1 VLIPLLVTGVVGG
14 FLSGFFGVGGG
25 ILMVPLLM
33 LWAQFDQKRAS
44 ATSLLAIVPTSLV
57 GAITYASNHQ
67 VDVMVAVFV
76 AVGAIIGAPFGSKL
90 LRVLPVAVVHWTF
103 ITMMVIEAF
112 RLLFVADQSHGTFEL
127 TFFTGAGLIALGML
141 MGVASGMLGIGGGVI
156 AVPVF
161 MSVFGLAPLL
171 AKGTSLLAMV
181 PTAIAG
187 TIPNLRSGLVVLKD
201 GLVVGVAAVAASFG
215 GVALAF
221 ILPDQLSAQLFG
233 VLLLGVAIQSA
244 VRGLKNRS
252 VKK

>member
-33 LWAQFDQKRAS
+33 LWAKFDQKRAS

-67 VDVMVAVFV
+67 VDFLVAVFV

-112 RLLFVADQSHGTFEL
+112 RLLFVADQSQGTFEL

-221 ILPDQLSAQLFG
+221 ILPDHLSAQLFG

-244 VRGLKNRS
+244 VRGLK
-252 VKK
+252 KK

>member
-1 VLIPLLVTGVVGG
+1 MLIPLIITGVVGG

-25 ILMVPLLM
+25 IIMVPLLM
-33 LWAQFDQKRAS
+33 AWAKFDQKRAS

-67 VDVMVAVFV
+67 VDVLVAVLV
-76 AVGAIIGAPFGSKL
+76 AMGAIIGAPFGSKL
-90 LRVLPVAVVHWTF
+90 LRVLPVAVIQWTF
-103 ITMMVIEAF
+103 ITMMVIEAA
-112 RLLFVADQSHGTFEL
+112 RLLFVTEQTQGSFEL
-127 TFFTGAGLIALGML
+127 TFLSGAGLIGLGLL

-161 MSVFGLAPLL
+161 MSFFGLAPLL

-181 PTAIAG
+181 PTAIAA
-187 TIPNLRSGLVVLKD
+187 TIPNLRAGLVVLTD
-201 GLVVGVAAVAASFG
+201 GVIVGLAAVAASFG

-233 VLLLGVAIQSA
+233 LLLLGVAIQSS
-244 VRGLKNRS
+244 VRRLKT
-252 VKK
+252 K

>member
-1 VLIPLLVTGVVGG
+1 MLIPLLITGAAGG

-25 ILMVPLLM
+25 IIMVPLLM
-33 LWAQFDQKRAS
+33 AWAKFDQKRAS

-67 VDVMVAVFV
+67 VDVLVAALV
-76 AVGAIIGAPFGSKL
+76 AIGAIIGAPFGSKL
-90 LRVLPVAVVHWTF
+90 LRVLPVAVIHWTF
-103 ITMMVIEAF
+103 ITMMVIEAA
-112 RLLFVADQSHGTFEL
+112 RLLFVTEETQGSFEL
-127 TFFTGAGLIALGML
+127 TFLSGAGLIGLGL
-141 MGVASGMLGIGGGVI
+141 IMGVASGMLGIGGGVI

-161 MSVFGLAPLL
+161 MSFFGLAPLL

-187 TIPNLRSGLVVLKD
+187 TIPNLSAGLVVLKE
-201 GLVVGVAAVAASFG
+201 GVMVGIAAVAASFG

-233 VLLLGVAIQSA
+233 LLLLGVAIQSA
-244 VRGLKNRS
+244 VRR
-252 VKK
+252 VKKRADKK